1 MTCQISFQNHVNPH
15 KSLWNPNL
23 WECMMKENFG
33 FVSFPVTAVKVLPW
47 FLPGSYKLDDSCLL
61 ATLLCDTCHCTG
73 LEENTVFGFIWL
85 PMMPKSFCKKMQT
98 LACDFVCQNE
108 THDFSWFLIILLS
121 LRQTLHSWKT
131 NCDTR
136 FCCYLSWSE
145 G

>member
-1 MTCQISFQNHVNPH
+1 MWTLTNLCEIQIYGNAWWKRILVLFHFQLQ
-15 KSLWNPNL
+15 LWKYCL
-23 WECMMKENFG
+23 
-33 FVSFPVTAVKVLPW
+33 S
-47 FLPGSYKLDDSCLL
+47 LPGSCKLDDSCLL